1 MNFFDFFYRWK
12 SFYGVQLY
20 EHMKGYDDALMNY
33 NPDFNQFPS
42 LFLWTI
48 GIVVAVF
55 VLYYYIINSPRLV
68 KWWHWLISMAI
79 VAGLTYWVGFRT
91 VIVDVNNGTVT
102 PSLQSYVGYNS
113 ALMFGIY
120 NMMLA
125 MVFYFVF
132 TLLFRRWSRNCKHS
146 PWELLTTKLIN
157 RKK

>member
-1 MNFFDFFYRWK
+1 MDFFDFFYRWK
-12 SFYGVQLY
+12 SFYGAQLF
-20 EHMKGYDDALMNY
+20 EHMRGYDDALMGY

-48 GIVVAVF
+48 GIVVIVF
-55 VLYYYIINSPRLV
+55 VLYYYIINSPRLS

-91 VIVDVNNGTVT
+91 VNVDVINGNIAL
-102 PSLQSYVGYNS
+102 SLQPYIGHNS
-113 ALMFGIY
+113 AMMFGIY

-125 MVFYFVF
+125 VLFYFVF

-146 PWELLTTKLIN
+146 PWVLLTTKLN
-157 RKK
+157 NKKK